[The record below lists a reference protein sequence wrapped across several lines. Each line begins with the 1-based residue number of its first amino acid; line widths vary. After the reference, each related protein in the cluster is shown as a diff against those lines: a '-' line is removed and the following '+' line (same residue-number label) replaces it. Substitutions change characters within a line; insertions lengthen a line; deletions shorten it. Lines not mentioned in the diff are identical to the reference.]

1 MKRKRK
7 RMTMKIGKWLEAAAG
22 AVTLGTAAEI
32 VLQLAKKPAR
42 ELPDAKD
49 HDYYS
54 ADADG
59 RRFEDLYLFLTGRGN
74 VFFTEEQAFRMLSAQ
89 ADYLGHRFDCADFR
103 AQLLFKIYKDCQ
115 DTLSGRC
122 KDLIRDTFLGFKY
135 FMDEPGHDSMCYWSE
150 NHQILFAVSEYLA
163 GQEWPDAVFTNN
175 GMTGRQ
181 HRDKAEIRV
190 RAWIRQRFAYGFS
203 EYLSNNYL
211 AEDLAPM
218 ANFIAYAK
226 DTDLVEDMRTVM
238 HLLWLDVAL
247 NSVNNRFV
255 AVSSRMYGNNK
266 AANCC
271 GNSIQAAMNVLWGRE
286 AAAPL
291 LADPDLPEPEKAA
304 IRSTLAKR
312 PNSIVICFTDIVE
325 KGIYS
330 LPEAIRD
337 IALTREPFSVKMG
350 CGLSPDDFVAEG
362 LVGQQPH
369 QIMAQLGA
377 ETFTNPQVFANTLQY
392 LKANDMLRNAFVH
405 YFRFLDVSFLR
416 FVDPVK
422 FAAKHELPTHGIATW
437 RGNVYT
443 YRTGRYA
450 LSTVVNNTPDR
461 GGAQDHEWSANIA
474 ERVSLFSTHP
484 AGSGNNRYGASPGY
498 WIGNGRRPM
507 SVQHENV
514 NITVYRLP
522 EKKRLGEI
530 ALAQMTHLYLP
541 RDLYDEVILE
551 DTVVFARK
559 NGVFVAVLANGP
571 LAYKPYDEASLA
583 GLFRNL
589 KNVDLSADYVPR
601 KEFDL
606 CRFGGAYHAY
616 ITELSDADTEEFA
629 SFVSRIKTNRTVF
642 GNGTVTYE
650 TRCGSLTVFYDGA
663 FTVNGAPVGLPFDR
677 YDCKFCKAP
686 RKADEIFVDGGSH
699 TLALALR
706 GDGA

>member
-1 MKRKRK
+1 MR
-7 RMTMKIGKWLEAAAG
+7 KIGNWLEAAAG
-22 AVTLGTAAEI
+22 AVMLGTAAEI
-32 VLQLAKKPAR
+32 ALELSKKPAQ
-42 ELPDAKD
+42 ELPEEKN

-59 RRFEDLYLFLTGRGN
+59 RKFEDLYLFLTGRGD
-74 VFFTEEQAFRMLSAQ
+74 VAFTEEQVFGMLSAQ
-89 ADYLGHRFDCADFR
+89 ADYLAHRFDCSDFR
-103 AQLLFKIYKDCQ
+103 AQLLFKIYKDCS

-122 KDLIRDTFLGFKY
+122 KNLIRDTFLHFKY

-163 GQEWPDAVFTNN
+163 GQEWEREIFTNN
-175 GMTGRQ
+175 GMTGRE
-181 HRDKAEIRV
+181 HKEKAEVRI
-190 RAWIRQRFAYGFS
+190 RAWVRQRFAYGFS

-218 ANFIAYAK
+218 ANFIAYAGDK
-226 DTDLVEDMRTVM
+226 TLVEDMRTVM
-238 HLLWLDVAL
+238 HVLWLDVAL

-266 AANCC
+266 AGNCC
-271 GNSIQAAMNVLWGRE
+271 GNSIQAAMNALWGRE

-291 LADPDLPEPEKAA
+291 LADPDLPEDEKEA
-304 IRSTLAKR
+304 IRRTLAQR
-312 PNSIVICFTDIVE
+312 PNSIIICFTDLVE
-325 KGIYS
+325 KGLYA

-337 IALTREPFSVKMG
+337 ISLTKEPFSVKMG
-350 CGLSPDDFVAEG
+350 CGLSPDDLVAER
-362 LVGQQPH
+362 LVGQQPD

-416 FVDPVK
+416 LVDPVK

-437 RGNVYT
+437 RGNIYT
-443 YRTGRYA
+443 WRTARYA
-450 LSTVVNNTPDR
+450 LSTAVNNTPGR

-474 ERVSLFSTHP
+474 ERVALFSTHP
-484 AGSGNNRYGASPGY
+484 AGSGNNRYGSSPGY

-507 SVQHENV
+507 SAQHENV
-514 NITVYRLP
+514 NITVYKLP
-522 EKKRLGEI
+522 EKKRLGEF
-530 ALAQMTHLYLP
+530 AAARMTHLYLP

-551 DTVVFARK
+551 ESAVFARK
-559 NGVFVAVLANGP
+559 NGVFAAVLANGP
-571 LAYKPYDEASLA
+571 LTYKPYDEAALA

-589 KNVDLSADYVPR
+589 KTAMLTEDFVPR
-601 KEFDL
+601 REFDL

-616 ITELSDADTEEFA
+616 ITELSDADAEDFA
-629 SFVSRIKTNRTVF
+629 SFVSRIKKNRAVF
-642 GNGTVTYE
+642 EDGTAAYE
-650 TRCGSLTVFYDGA
+650 TRCGTIAVSYDGA

-677 YDCKFCKAP
+677 YDCKFCHAP
-686 RKADEIFVDGGSH
+686 RKAESIPVDSGSH
-699 TLALALR
+699 TLTLSLR
-706 GDGA
+706 GGSA